1 MKTQRSCMILFATA
15 ITAALSV
22 PVFSQGQ
29 NPRESSQTTQ
39 TASAKPAGN
48 RPEGVNPPA
57 KVGKD
62 YVIGADDVLD
72 VSVWKEQELTR
83 TLQVRPDGKI
93 SMPLLGDV
101 QAAGLT
107 PGQLGQSVSE
117 KLKKYLT
124 APQVTV
130 ILTQINSQ
138 RVYVTGEVTRP
149 GAYPVLPGMTILQAI
164 TSAGGLTQFANAK
177 KIVLMRDEN
186 HIQTKYP
193 FSYKEVLDGRK
204 ALGPEARAR
213 PDKSP
218 RSLRRPSSR
227 RNHLTTTA
235 IRLTRTNYRRRQLWR
250 ARPMTLRLQALRS
263 RSSALLPRA
272 ATLFRASFSLG
283 N

>member
-1 MKTQRSCMILFATA
+1 VKTQRSCMILSA
-15 ITAALSV
+15 IAGVAALSA
-22 PVFSQGQ
+22 PVLSQGQ
-29 NPRESSQTTQ
+29 NPQEASQTTQ
-39 TASAKPAGN
+39 TASARPAAD
-48 RPEGVNPPA
+48 RPEGVKPSA
-57 KVGKD
+57 KAGKD

-101 QAAGLT
+101 QAAGLI
-107 PGQLGQSVSE
+107 PGQLAQSVSE

-138 RVYVTGEVTRP
+138 RVYVIGEVTRP

-164 TSAGGLTQFANAK
+164 SSAGGLTQFANAK
-177 KIVLMRDEN
+177 KIFLMRDED

-204 ALGPEARAR
+204 AEE
-213 PDKSP
+213 
-218 RSLRRPSSR
+218 
-227 RNHLTTTA
+227 N
-235 IRLTRTNYRRRQLWR
+235 RTVK
-250 ARPMTLRLQALRS
+250 AGDTIVVP
-263 RSSALLPRA
+263 
-272 ATLFRASFSLG
+272 
-283 N
+283 

>member
-1 MKTQRSCMILFATA
+1 MKTQRSCMILSA
-15 ITAALSV
+15 IAGVAALSA
-22 PVFSQGQ
+22 PVLSQGQ
-29 NPRESSQTTQ
+29 NPQEASQTMQ
-39 TASAKPAGN
+39 TASARPAAD
-48 RPEGVNPPA
+48 RPEGVKPSA
-57 KVGKD
+57 KAGKD

-101 QAAGLT
+101 QAAGLI
-107 PGQLGQSVSE
+107 PGQLAQSVSE

-138 RVYVTGEVTRP
+138 RVYVIGEVTRS

-164 TSAGGLTQFANAK
+164 SSAGGLTQFANAK
-177 KIVLMRDEN
+177 KIFLMRDED

-204 ALGPEARAR
+204 AEE
-213 PDKSP
+213 
-218 RSLRRPSSR
+218 
-227 RNHLTTTA
+227 N
-235 IRLTRTNYRRRQLWR
+235 RTVK
-250 ARPMTLRLQALRS
+250 AGDTIVVP
-263 RSSALLPRA
+263 
-272 ATLFRASFSLG
+272 
-283 N
+283 

>member
-1 MKTQRSCMILFATA
+1 MSNADQARLTVQGVSVKTQRNYIIVLA
-15 ITAALSV
+15 IAAASSAPVLSQ
-22 PVFSQGQ
+22 SQ
-29 NPRESSQTTQ
+29 NPQPTQ
-39 TASAKPAGN
+39 TASTRPAAN
-48 RPEGVNPPA
+48 RPEGINPPA

-83 TLQVRPDGKI
+83 SLQVRPDGKI

-107 PGQLGQSVSE
+107 PGQLAQNVTD

-149 GAYPVLPGMTILQAI
+149 GAYPVLPGMTSLQAI
-164 TSAGGLTQFANAK
+164 SSAGGLTTFSNSK
-177 KIVLMRDEN
+177 KIFLMRDEN

-204 ALGPEARAR
+204 AEE
-213 PDKSP
+213 
-218 RSLRRPSSR
+218 
-227 RNHLTTTA
+227 N
-235 IRLTRTNYRRRQLWR
+235 
-250 ARPMTLRLQALRS
+250 
-263 RSSALLPRA
+263 LPVKA
-272 ATLFRASFSLG
+272 GDTIVVP
-283 N
+283 

>member
-1 MKTQRSCMILFATA
+1 
-15 ITAALSV
+15 
-22 PVFSQGQ
+22 
-29 NPRESSQTTQ
+29 
-39 TASAKPAGN
+39 
-48 RPEGVNPPA
+48 VNPSP

-107 PGQLGQSVSE
+107 PGQLAQSVSE

-138 RVYVTGEVTRP
+138 RVYVIGEVTRP

-164 TSAGGLTQFANAK
+164 SSAGGLTQFANGK
-177 KIVLMRDEN
+177 KIFLMRDEN
-186 HIQTKYP
+186 HAQTKHP
-193 FSYKEVLDGRK
+193 FSYKDVLDGRK
-204 ALGPEARAR
+204 AEENLAVKAGDTIVVP
-213 PDKSP
+213 
-218 RSLRRPSSR
+218 
-227 RNHLTTTA
+227 
-235 IRLTRTNYRRRQLWR
+235 
-250 ARPMTLRLQALRS
+250 
-263 RSSALLPRA
+263 
-272 ATLFRASFSLG
+272 
-283 N
+283 

>member
-1 MKTQRSCMILFATA
+1 MQRSSMILLA
-15 ITAALSV
+15 IAGVGALTM
-22 PVFSQGQ
+22 PVLLRGQ
-29 NPRESSQTTQ
+29 NPQESSQATQ
-39 TASAKPAGN
+39 SASAKPAAN
-48 RPEGVNPPA
+48 RPEGVNPPV

-72 VSVWKEQELTR
+72 VSVWKEQDLTR

-101 QAAGLT
+101 EAAGLT
-107 PGQLGQSVSE
+107 PSQLAQTVSD
-117 KLKKYLT
+117 KLKRYLT
-124 APQVTV
+124 APQVTI

-177 KIVLMRDEN
+177 KIFLMRDEN

-204 ALGPEARAR
+204 AEENLPVRAGDTIVV
-213 PDKSP
+213 P
-218 RSLRRPSSR
+218 
-227 RNHLTTTA
+227 
-235 IRLTRTNYRRRQLWR
+235 
-250 ARPMTLRLQALRS
+250 
-263 RSSALLPRA
+263 
-272 ATLFRASFSLG
+272 
-283 N
+283 

>member
-1 MKTQRSCMILFATA
+1 VKMQRSVILFAIAGSLAVTA
-15 ITAALSV
+15 SGFA
-22 PVFSQGQ
+22 QGQ
-29 NPRESSQTTQ
+29 NPQETSQVTQ
-39 TASAKPAGN
+39 TASAKPVTE
-48 RPEGVNPPA
+48 RPEGVNPTA

-107 PGQLGQSVSE
+107 PSQLSQNVSE
-117 KLKKYLT
+117 RLKKYLT
-124 APQVTV
+124 APQVTI

-164 TSAGGLTQFANAK
+164 TSAGGLTQFANGK
-177 KIVLMRDEN
+177 KIFLMRDEN

-204 ALGPEARAR
+204 AEE
-213 PDKSP
+213 
-218 RSLRRPSSR
+218 
-227 RNHLTTTA
+227 N
-235 IRLTRTNYRRRQLWR
+235 
-250 ARPMTLRLQALRS
+250 
-263 RSSALLPRA
+263 LPVKA
-272 ATLFRASFSLG
+272 GDTIVVP
-283 N
+283 

>member
-1 MKTQRSCMILFATA
+1 MKTQRSCMILSA
-15 ITAALSV
+15 IAGVAALSA
-22 PVFSQGQ
+22 PVLSQGQ
-29 NPRESSQTTQ
+29 NPQEASQTTQ
-39 TASAKPAGN
+39 TASARPAAD
-48 RPEGVNPPA
+48 RPEGVKPSA
-57 KVGKD
+57 KAGKD

-101 QAAGLT
+101 QAAGLI
-107 PGQLGQSVSE
+107 PGQLAQSVSE

-138 RVYVTGEVTRP
+138 RVYVIGEVTRP

-164 TSAGGLTQFANAK
+164 SSAGGLTQFANAK
-177 KIVLMRDEN
+177 KIFLMRDED

-204 ALGPEARAR
+204 AEE
-213 PDKSP
+213 
-218 RSLRRPSSR
+218 
-227 RNHLTTTA
+227 N
-235 IRLTRTNYRRRQLWR
+235 RTVK
-250 ARPMTLRLQALRS
+250 AGDTIVVP
-263 RSSALLPRA
+263 
-272 ATLFRASFSLG
+272 
-283 N
+283 

>member
-1 MKTQRSCMILFATA
+1 MKMQRSSMILLA
-15 ITAALSV
+15 IAGVGALTM
-22 PVFSQGQ
+22 PVLLRGQ
-29 NPRESSQTTQ
+29 NPQESSQATQ
-39 TASAKPAGN
+39 TASAKPAAN
-48 RPEGVNPPA
+48 RPEGVNPPV

-72 VSVWKEQELTR
+72 VSVWKEQDLTR

-101 QAAGLT
+101 EAAGLT
-107 PGQLGQSVSE
+107 PSQLAQTVSD
-117 KLKKYLT
+117 KLKRYLT
-124 APQVTV
+124 APQVTI

-177 KIVLMRDEN
+177 KIFLMRDEN

-204 ALGPEARAR
+204 AEENLPVRAGDTIVV
-213 PDKSP
+213 P
-218 RSLRRPSSR
+218 
-227 RNHLTTTA
+227 
-235 IRLTRTNYRRRQLWR
+235 
-250 ARPMTLRLQALRS
+250 
-263 RSSALLPRA
+263 
-272 ATLFRASFSLG
+272 
-283 N
+283 

>member
-1 MKTQRSCMILFATA
+1 VKMQRSSMILLA
-15 ITAALSV
+15 IAGVGALTM
-22 PVFSQGQ
+22 PVLLQGQ
-29 NPRESSQTTQ
+29 NPQESSQATQ
-39 TASAKPAGN
+39 SASAKPAAN
-48 RPEGVNPPA
+48 RPEGVNPPV

-72 VSVWKEQELTR
+72 VSVWKEQDLTR

-101 QAAGLT
+101 EAAGLT
-107 PGQLGQSVSE
+107 PSQLAQTVSD
-117 KLKKYLT
+117 KLKRYLT
-124 APQVTV
+124 APQVTI

-177 KIVLMRDEN
+177 KIFLMRDEN

-204 ALGPEARAR
+204 AEENLPVRAGDTIVV
-213 PDKSP
+213 P
-218 RSLRRPSSR
+218 
-227 RNHLTTTA
+227 
-235 IRLTRTNYRRRQLWR
+235 
-250 ARPMTLRLQALRS
+250 
-263 RSSALLPRA
+263 
-272 ATLFRASFSLG
+272 
-283 N
+283 

>member
-1 MKTQRSCMILFATA
+1 MKTQRSWMILLA
-15 ITAALSV
+15 IAGVAALTV
-22 PVFSQGQ
+22 PAVLRGQ
-29 NPRESSQTTQ
+29 NPQETSQATQ
-39 TASAKPAGN
+39 TASAKPTAN
-48 RPEGVNPPA
+48 RPEGVNPPV

-72 VSVWKEQELTR
+72 VSVWKEQDLTR

-107 PGQLGQSVSE
+107 PSQLAQTVSE
-117 KLKKYLT
+117 RLKRYLT
-124 APQVTV
+124 APQVTI

-149 GAYPVLPGMTILQAI
+149 GAYPLLPGMTILQAI

-177 KIVLMRDEN
+177 KIFLMRDEN

-204 ALGPEARAR
+204 AEE
-213 PDKSP
+213 
-218 RSLRRPSSR
+218 
-227 RNHLTTTA
+227 N
-235 IRLTRTNYRRRQLWR
+235 
-250 ARPMTLRLQALRS
+250 
-263 RSSALLPRA
+263 LPVKA
-272 ATLFRASFSLG
+272 GDTIVVP
-283 N
+283 

>member
-1 MKTQRSCMILFATA
+1 VKTQRNSMILLAIAGVTA
-15 ITAALSV
+15 LTVPALLR
-22 PVFSQGQ
+22 GQ
-29 NPRESSQTTQ
+29 NPQESSQATQ
-39 TASAKPAGN
+39 TASAKPAAN
-48 RPEGVNPPA
+48 RPEGVNPPV

-72 VSVWKEQELTR
+72 VSVWKEQDLTR

-107 PGQLGQSVSE
+107 PSQLAQTVSD
-117 KLKKYLT
+117 KLKRYLT
-124 APQVTV
+124 APQVTI

-177 KIVLMRDEN
+177 KIFLMRDEN

-204 ALGPEARAR
+204 ADE
-213 PDKSP
+213 
-218 RSLRRPSSR
+218 
-227 RNHLTTTA
+227 N
-235 IRLTRTNYRRRQLWR
+235 
-250 ARPMTLRLQALRS
+250 
-263 RSSALLPRA
+263 LPVKA
-272 ATLFRASFSLG
+272 GDTIVVP
-283 N
+283 

>member
-1 MKTQRSCMILFATA
+1 VKMQRSSMILLA
-15 ITAALSV
+15 IAGVGALTM
-22 PVFSQGQ
+22 PVLLRGQ
-29 NPRESSQTTQ
+29 NPQESSQATQ
-39 TASAKPAGN
+39 SASAKPAAN
-48 RPEGVNPPA
+48 RPEGVNPPV

-72 VSVWKEQELTR
+72 VSVWKEQDLTR

-101 QAAGLT
+101 EAAGLT
-107 PGQLGQSVSE
+107 PSQLAQTVSD
-117 KLKKYLT
+117 KLKRYLT
-124 APQVTV
+124 APQVTI

-177 KIVLMRDEN
+177 KIFLMRDEN

-204 ALGPEARAR
+204 AEENLPVRAGDTIVV
-213 PDKSP
+213 P
-218 RSLRRPSSR
+218 
-227 RNHLTTTA
+227 
-235 IRLTRTNYRRRQLWR
+235 
-250 ARPMTLRLQALRS
+250 
-263 RSSALLPRA
+263 
-272 ATLFRASFSLG
+272 
-283 N
+283 

>member
-1 MKTQRSCMILFATA
+1 MKMQRSSMILLA
-15 ITAALSV
+15 IAGVGALTM
-22 PVFSQGQ
+22 PVLLQGQ
-29 NPRESSQTTQ
+29 NPQESSQATQ
-39 TASAKPAGN
+39 SASAKPAAN
-48 RPEGVNPPA
+48 RPEGVNPPV

-72 VSVWKEQELTR
+72 VSVWKEQDLTR

-101 QAAGLT
+101 EAAGLT
-107 PGQLGQSVSE
+107 PSQLAQTVSD
-117 KLKKYLT
+117 KLKRYLT
-124 APQVTV
+124 APQVTI

-177 KIVLMRDEN
+177 KIFLMRDEN

-204 ALGPEARAR
+204 AEENLPVRAGDTIVV
-213 PDKSP
+213 P
-218 RSLRRPSSR
+218 
-227 RNHLTTTA
+227 
-235 IRLTRTNYRRRQLWR
+235 
-250 ARPMTLRLQALRS
+250 
-263 RSSALLPRA
+263 
-272 ATLFRASFSLG
+272 
-283 N
+283 

>member
-1 MKTQRSCMILFATA
+1 MSKTSTRVSLFAFIDFHFPAKSNHVKFCKERSVKTQRSCMILFATVF
-15 ITAALSV
+15 TAALAI
-22 PVFSQGQ
+22 PGFAQGQ
-29 NPRESSQTTQ
+29 NPRESSATTQ
-39 TASAKPAGN
+39 TASAKPAAE
-48 RPEGVNPPA
+48 RPEGVNPPV

-138 RVYVTGEVTRP
+138 RVYITGEVTRP

-164 TSAGGLTQFANAK
+164 TSAGGLTQYANTK
-177 KIVLMRDEN
+177 KIFLMRDEN

-204 ALGPEARAR
+204 AGENLPVRAGDTIVV
-213 PDKSP
+213 P
-218 RSLRRPSSR
+218 
-227 RNHLTTTA
+227 
-235 IRLTRTNYRRRQLWR
+235 
-250 ARPMTLRLQALRS
+250 
-263 RSSALLPRA
+263 
-272 ATLFRASFSLG
+272 
-283 N
+283 

>member
-1 MKTQRSCMILFATA
+1 MKTQRGCMILLMIAG
-15 ITAALSV
+15 AAVLSA
-22 PVFSQGQ
+22 PALPQGQ
-29 NPRESSQTTQ
+29 NPQDAPQQSTQ
-39 TASAKPAGN
+39 TASAKPTAE
-48 RPEGVNPPA
+48 RPEGVNPSP

-107 PGQLGQSVSE
+107 PGQLAQSVSE

-138 RVYVTGEVTRP
+138 RVYVIGEVTRP

-164 TSAGGLTQFANAK
+164 SSAGGLTQFANGK
-177 KIVLMRDEN
+177 KIFLMRDEN
-186 HIQTKYP
+186 HAQTKHP
-193 FSYKEVLDGRK
+193 FSYKDVLDGRK
-204 ALGPEARAR
+204 AEENLAVKAGDTIVVP
-213 PDKSP
+213 
-218 RSLRRPSSR
+218 
-227 RNHLTTTA
+227 
-235 IRLTRTNYRRRQLWR
+235 
-250 ARPMTLRLQALRS
+250 
-263 RSSALLPRA
+263 
-272 ATLFRASFSLG
+272 
-283 N
+283 